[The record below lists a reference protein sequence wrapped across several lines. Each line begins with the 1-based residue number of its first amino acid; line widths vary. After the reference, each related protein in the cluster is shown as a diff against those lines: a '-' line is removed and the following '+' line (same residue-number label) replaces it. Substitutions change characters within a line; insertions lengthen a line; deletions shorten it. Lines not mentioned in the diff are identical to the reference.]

1 MMQETSAPITLNEL
15 VPTIVESLGKDYS
28 EFGSSIHDF
37 NDGELR
43 ERTVYIRDFDES
55 KPPVPCYDGLRDG
68 KVNAYRVYTYTGGEA
83 EFVNALYGD
92 DVITIPMIDSYFNIY
107 VIKLRNG
114 VLNEHKK
121 NFITFF
127 IQFYYYLLS
136 NFYTLCYGT
145 I

>member
-1 MMQETSAPITLNEL
+1 MDIMAEPVVSIREPKTTDGKLELSEEEKGLLKEQAEAFLKFIKEKNETHKMMQETSAPITLNEL

-68 KVNAYRVYTYTGGEA
+68 KSMLIVSILILAVKPN
-83 EFVNALYGD
+83 L
-92 DVITIPMIDSYFNIY
+92 
-107 VIKLRNG
+107 
-114 VLNEHKK
+114 
-121 NFITFF
+121 
-127 IQFYYYLLS
+127 
-136 NFYTLCYGT
+136 
-145 I
+145 